1 MQGQDLL
8 RFLQILGRWWWVMAL
23 ALLATIAAI
32 IIAITMTAPS
42 YQAGVMIQISAPPP
56 QEVPLFSEYGRE
68 AISQQ
73 IEQTRT
79 SLAEFLQSNEVA
91 AEVLERLGAIT
102 LTTNQLRE
110 RITVELPPAAQTLR
124 VQVRADSPATAA
136 LLTTTVAEVGLDH
149 YAQLLAQPT
158 ANNRLFIE
166 EQLQLTADR
175 LVAAEQQLEQFRL
188 QHKVYN
194 VETAIEE
201 QNRLLLA
208 LRQNSDLAR
217 TRNNTAEVQ
226 QTAPVIAEREQELQA
241 LIQLV
246 PEYNTLVAQVDNIRA
261 TSNLLQQSLN
271 EAQIKESQI
280 LAGSSIQMISAARTP
295 DQPVPVLSNGLILLA
310 IFSSLL
316 VGILLALLL
325 EFMDSLNATRG
336 AQSYRLQPEATGR
349 SVPHGR

>member
-8 RFLQILGRWWWVMAL
+8 RFLQILGRWWWVVGL
-23 ALLATIAAI
+23 ALLTTIVAI
-32 IIAITMTAPS
+32 IVAITMTPPT
-42 YQAGVMIQISAPPP
+42 YEAGVTIQISAPPP

-68 AISQQ
+68 AVSQQ
-73 IEQTRT
+73 IEQSRT
-79 SLAEFLQSNEVA
+79 SLAEFLQATYVA
-91 AEVLERLGAIT
+91 DRVLERLGTIA
-102 LTTNQLRE
+102 LTEAQLRSQ
-110 RITVELPPAAQTLR
+110 ISVELPPAAQTLR
-124 VQVRADSPATAA
+124 VLVRANSPATAA
-136 LLTTTVAEVGLDH
+136 LLATTVAETGLDY

-158 ANNRLFIE
+158 ATNRLFIG
-166 EQLQLTADR
+166 EQLELTANR
-175 LVAAEQQLEQFRL
+175 LVEAENKLEQFRL
-188 QHKVYN
+188 QHNVYD

-201 QNRLLLA
+201 QSRLLLT

-217 TRNNTAEVQ
+217 TRNITTEVQ
-226 QTAPVIAEREQELQA
+226 QIAPVVAERERDLQA

-246 PEYNTLVAQVDNIRA
+246 PEYNTLVDQVTNIRA

-280 LAGSSIQMISAARTP
+280 LSSSSIQMISAARPP
-295 DQPVPVLSNGLILLA
+295 DQPVPVLSNGLIMLS

-325 EFMDSLNATRG
+325 EFLDTVNAVRG
-336 AQSYRLQPEATGR
+336 AQSYHLQPDVAGR